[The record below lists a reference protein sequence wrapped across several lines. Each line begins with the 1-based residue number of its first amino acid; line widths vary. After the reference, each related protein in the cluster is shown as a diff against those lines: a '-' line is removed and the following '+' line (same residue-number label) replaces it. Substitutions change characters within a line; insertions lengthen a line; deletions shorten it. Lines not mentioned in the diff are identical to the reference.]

1 MTERTSEDLARIF
14 YERIFFFLFMAVPAA
29 YGSSPARGRIGVA
42 GEAYTTATAT
52 SDLSHICDPHCSP
65 VAMPDP

>member
-14 YERIFFFLFMAVPAA
+14 YERIFFFLFMAVPTA

-52 SDLSHICDPHCSP
+52 I
-65 VAMPDP
+65 